1 MKLDEIWPSYR
12 SSIKALLHSKVSDPD
27 DVDDL
32 LQEVLIKTH
41 SNIGNLRKEESVKSW
56 LFQITARTTI
66 DYYRKKSRI
75 HEIEA
80 ENLWFGESERN
91 IKADISP
98 CVEPFLKTLPPPPP
112 PQKTAIY
119 CVLSTSRAYRKI
131 ICAGIG
137 ISYSTLKS
145 QVQKARSEL
154 KDLYEDCCDY
164 SVDTQGNLID
174 FEQKSKKCTKC

>member
-1 MKLDEIWPSYR
+1 MELDEIWPSYR

-41 SNIGNLRKEESVKSW
+41 SNIGNLRKEESMKSW

-98 CVEPFLKTLPPPPP
+98 CVEPFLKTLPEKIANLLRAIDLQGI
-112 PQKTAIY
+112 PQKSYAQE
-119 CVLSTSRAYRKI
+119 L
-131 ICAGIG
+131 G

-164 SVDTQGNLID
+164 SVDTQGNLVD

>member
-1 MKLDEIWPSYR
+1 MELDEIWPSYR

-98 CVEPFLKTLPPPPP
+98 CVEPFLKTLPEKIANLLRAIDLQGI
-112 PQKTAIY
+112 PQKSYAQE
-119 CVLSTSRAYRKI
+119 L
-131 ICAGIG
+131 G

>member
-1 MKLDEIWPSYR
+1 MELDEIWPSYR

-98 CVEPFLKTLPPPPP
+98 CVEPFLKTLPEKTANLLRAIDLQGI
-112 PQKTAIY
+112 PQKSYAQE
-119 CVLSTSRAYRKI
+119 L
-131 ICAGIG
+131 G

-164 SVDTQGNLID
+164 SVDTQGNLVD

>member
-1 MKLDEIWPSYR
+1 MELDEIWPSYR

-98 CVEPFLKTLPPPPP
+98 CVEPFLKTLPEKTANLLRAIDLQGI
-112 PQKTAIY
+112 PQKSYAQE
-119 CVLSTSRAYRKI
+119 L
-131 ICAGIG
+131 G

>member
-98 CVEPFLKTLPPPPP
+98 CVEPFLKTLPEKTANLLRAIDLQGI
-112 PQKTAIY
+112 PQKSYAQE
-119 CVLSTSRAYRKI
+119 L
-131 ICAGIG
+131 G

-174 FEQKSKKCTKC
+174 FEQKSKKCPKC

>member
-98 CVEPFLKTLPPPPP
+98 CVEPFLKTLPEKTANLLRAIDLQGI
-112 PQKTAIY
+112 PQKSYAQE
-119 CVLSTSRAYRKI
+119 L
-131 ICAGIG
+131 G

>member
-98 CVEPFLKTLPPPPP
+98 CVEPFLKTLPEKTANLLRAIDLQGI
-112 PQKTAIY
+112 PQKSYAQE
-119 CVLSTSRAYRKI
+119 L
-131 ICAGIG
+131 G

-164 SVDTQGNLID
+164 SVDTQGNLVD